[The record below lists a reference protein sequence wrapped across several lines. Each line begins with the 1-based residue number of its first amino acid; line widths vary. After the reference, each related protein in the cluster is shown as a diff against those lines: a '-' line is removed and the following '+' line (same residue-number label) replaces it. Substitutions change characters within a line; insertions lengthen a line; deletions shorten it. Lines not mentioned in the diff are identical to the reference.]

1 MTRHVHP
8 EVPSKK
14 DQDRRE
20 ASWISIWHLIA
31 SMQNLQ
37 NLHVKLDI
45 RELWW
50 SPDSLEL
57 IRKVTTPETFI
68 LDLPFP
74 PDATSHSQ
82 ISSWSADK
90 SLQGVDPWA
99 QLPCTI
105 RRVSRDSFY
114 EP

>member
-1 MTRHVHP
+1 
-8 EVPSKK
+8 
-14 DQDRRE
+14 
-20 ASWISIWHLIA
+20 
-31 SMQNLQ
+31 MQNLQ
-37 NLHVKLDI
+37 NLHVKLDV

-50 SPDSLEL
+50 GPDSLEL

-68 LDLPFP
+68 LDLPLP

-114 EP
+114 GP